1 MERVGDKL
9 QKMEEGKGT
18 MEMKRHVKEAVLVEA
33 NLTEN
38 HLKETLRNMNPISH
52 RLM

>member
-18 MEMKRHVKEAVLVEA
+18 MEMKRHVKEAVLVRGEPHR
-33 NLTEN
+33 ES
-38 HLKETLRNMNPISH
+38 LKRNTPISH